1 MVEVEAGFKIK
12 ESKEEAEKILLANG
26 FVNTWKTAKTRD
38 VYFGKE
44 TDFRGKTEEEI
55 KRRLVRC
62 RGFETFENLQLLDS
76 SFAEGKHKVDFKTA
90 LEICNRLLASGFDIV
105 FDTEK
110 TDWIYK
116 KGRCWHQLQDI
127 KDIGLVDYV
136 YNEEIFD
143 KGYSEE
149 EQFELLRQQMKA
161 LGFTLEYELGI
172 DKLRSLYSG
181 EIKLSTNQIE
191 NIIIKKNKEASMLDR
206 KLRCSF

>member
-12 ESKEEAEKILLANG
+12 ETKEEAEKILLANG

-38 VYFGKE
+38 VYFGKDINFTNKSE
-44 TDFRGKTEEEI
+44 TEI
-55 KRRLVRC
+55 KRSLVRC

-76 SFAEGKHKVDFKTA
+76 NLSEGKHKVDFKTA
-90 LEICNRLLASGFDIV
+90 LDYCNRLLASGFDIV

-127 KDIGLVDYV
+127 KGIGLVDYV
-136 YNEEIFD
+136 YNEEIFA

-149 EQFELLRQQMKA
+149 EQFAILREQMKD
-161 LGFTLEYELGI
+161 LGFTLEHKLGV
-172 DKLRSLYSG
+172 DKLRTLYSG
-181 EIKLSTNQIE
+181 ELKFSTNQIE
-191 NIIIKKNKEASMLDR
+191 KYNYQDK
-206 KLRCSF
+206 